1 MTVKFI
7 QRIKIAYSIISVGL
21 ILLGLFFVFFP
32 VDSAYTIC
40 YAVGIISIVF
50 GIIKLMGYFSHDV
63 YRLAFQFD
71 LAIGIAMM
79 VCGIVLLVR
88 PKVFI
93 SLVPVIIGILV
104 LVDGLFKIQTA
115 IDSKKFGLKKWWIS
129 LSLGIASGLIGISLI
144 LKPFE
149 GNKILM
155 ILLGITLIIDGVQ
168 NLWMVLYTVR
178 SKRAIEEDTI
188 EIDPED

>member
-1 MTVKFI
+1 MKFI
-7 QRIKIAYSIISVGL
+7 QRIKIAYSIISAGL

-50 GIIKLMGYFSHDV
+50 GIIKLMGYFSNDV

-79 VCGIVLLVR
+79 ICGIVLIAR
-88 PKVFI
+88 PRAFI
-93 SLVPVIIGILV
+93 ALVPVIIGILV
-104 LVDGLFKIQTA
+104 LVDALFKIQTA
-115 IDSKKFGLKKWWIS
+115 IDSKRFGLKKWWIS
-129 LSLGIASGLIGISLI
+129 LALGIAAGIIGIGLIF
-144 LKPFE
+144 KPFE
-149 GNKILM
+149 GNKILT
-155 ILLGITLIIDGVQ
+155 ILLGITLIVDGIQ

-178 SKRAIEEDTI
+178 SRRAVEDDVI
-188 EIDPED
+188 EIDTDE